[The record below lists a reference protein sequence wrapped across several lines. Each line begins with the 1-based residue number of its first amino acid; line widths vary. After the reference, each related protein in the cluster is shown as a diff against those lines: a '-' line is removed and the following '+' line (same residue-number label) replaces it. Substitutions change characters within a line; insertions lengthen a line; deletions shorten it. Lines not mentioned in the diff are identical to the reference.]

1 MKFKTKAQNLVA
13 LSRTNINIP
22 KIFKFNVKDY
32 ESNKF
37 KILKKIKN
45 SFLNNIALRSSCFY
59 EDNLKSSMA
68 GAFESYLNIN
78 PNDETSLIKN
88 INNIIRS

>member
-32 ESNKF
+32 VRSWTF
-37 KILKKIKN
+37 KDLSEKRIMTNGLSILQ
-45 SFLNNIALRSSCFY
+45 S
-59 EDNLKSSMA
+59 
-68 GAFESYLNIN
+68 
-78 PNDETSLIKN
+78 
-88 INNIIRS
+88 

>member
-45 SFLNNIALRSSCFY
+45 SFINNIALRSSCFY
-59 EDNLKSSMA
+59 EDNLKRR
-68 GAFESYLNIN
+68 
-78 PNDETSLIKN
+78 IKDL
-88 INNIIRS
+88 